1 MLITNNKNTH
11 LIYDDFD
18 NLAVLG
24 AFFDNFGLQ
33 LFVYFTRTHH
43 VLKYKQSMMS
53 TVTLRLSEEGLA

>member
-1 MLITNNKNTH
+1 MLITTQKTH
-11 LIYDDFD
+11 LIYNDFD

-33 LFVYFTRTHH
+33 LFVYFSRTYH

-53 TVTLRLSEEGLA
+53 TVTLRLSEKGLA